1 MDHDQAMGAR
11 HAGEIVDAVVKPAED
26 ANGWI
31 LVFVNRSGTHLVY
44 RGHTGTEKVYHS
56 LDQVT
61 DLARQ
66 IGFHD
71 VRVEEAF

>member
-1 MDHDQAMGAR
+1 MDHDQAMTALHTGDL
-11 HAGEIVDAVVKPAED
+11 VDAVIKPAED

-31 LVFVNRSGTHLVY
+31 LVFLSRSGEQLVY

-71 VRVEEAF
+71 IRVEEAF